1 MAVLN
6 DGEIFAKVHKF
17 KLFRKEGNL
26 LIDVYEALIGKP
38 AHKFIAVPNM
48 VFEESD
54 KKYFGFGDT
63 KGDALKDCLS
73 KIKEISAASI
83 IAKVW
88 RDNYMINAS
97 EAYPQYKWS
106 KNKGYPTREHIRAI
120 KEHGLSP
127 LHRHRWC
134 EKWI

>member
-38 AHKFIAVPNM
+38 AHKFIAVPNL

-63 KGDALKDCLS
+63 KGDALKDCLT
-73 KIKEISAASI
+73 KIKDISIHDIFSPDTNNRQDVNTEPSPEQKRETALSSSS
-83 IAKVW
+83 W
-88 RDNYMINAS
+88 RLPKIFSRD
-97 EAYPQYKWS
+97 
-106 KNKGYPTREHIRAI
+106 
-120 KEHGLSP
+120 
-127 LHRHRWC
+127 
-134 EKWI
+134 

>member
-38 AHKFIAVPNM
+38 AHQFIAVPNL
-48 VFEESD
+48 VIEESD

-63 KGDALKDCLS
+63 KGDALKDCLT
-73 KIKEISAASI
+73 KIKEISIHDIFLPDTNNGQDINTEPSPVQ
-83 IAKVW
+83 KRETTLSSSSW
-88 RDNYMINAS
+88 RLPKIFSRD
-97 EAYPQYKWS
+97 
-106 KNKGYPTREHIRAI
+106 
-120 KEHGLSP
+120 
-127 LHRHRWC
+127 
-134 EKWI
+134 